1 MTPPPGALALLVALP
16 FAGALLLAMLPN
28 RARVACAW
36 AAGLVALAGLALLFA
51 FQSAVFAGEIPR
63 FSWPW
68 LDWVDVGFG
77 LRLDGLAWMFA
88 LLILGIGALVILYG
102 AWYLAPED
110 AMARFF
116 AFLLLFMGAMLGL
129 VLADNLL
136 LMVVFWELTS
146 LASFLLIGYWKHEP
160 EARRGA
166 RMALTVTGAGGLALL
181 AGVLLLGHIAGGF
194 GLDRVLGA
202 REQIQSHPLYLP
214 ALLLILAGAFTKSAQ
229 VPFHFWLPHAMAAPT
244 PVSAYLHS
252 ATMVKAGVFLLA
264 RLYPALAGTEPWFF
278 LVSSAGLAT
287 LLVGAYIAVFQHDLK
302 GLLAYSTVSHLGL
315 ITLLFGLN
323 SPLAAV
329 AGVFHILNHA
339 TFKAS
344 LFMAAGIID
353 HECGTRDLRRINGLW
368 KLMPYT
374 ATLGMTAAAAMAGVP
389 LLNGF
394 LSKEMFFA
402 ETLDL
407 EGHGVIEFATP
418 VAGTLAGMFGI
429 AYSARFVHDVFFNGE
444 PRDLPRV
451 PHEPPRWMK
460 VPVEVLVVI
469 CLLVGIAP
477 AWTVGPL
484 LALAAGA
491 VLGGPLP
498 EYNLAL
504 WHGFNW
510 PLAMSLIASG
520 GGIAFYLWLQRLFN
534 LHDHIKLPWGGGAVF
549 AFLVERL
556 ERGAKRITTR
566 TRNGSL
572 QRYLLLLVL
581 AALAAGAWPL
591 LGGGRILGTGAMAP
605 AGIMETVLWGVGVL
619 CALGTALAW
628 RRRDV
633 ALVLVGAVGLVVSL
647 AFEHLS
653 APDLML
659 TQLLVEVVSVIL
671 LMLALHYLPQ
681 ESPAERRPGRL
692 IRDAAVASAAGVGS
706 AALALAVLTR
716 PGNTIAGY
724 FLEKALPEGGG
735 SNVVNVILVDFRGF
749 DTLGEITV
757 LSVAA
762 LTIFALLREFRVPGW
777 ALEDMAPAPD
787 KHPLVLRLL
796 SRILLPLALMVAA
809 YLFLRGHNL
818 PGGGFIAG
826 LVLAIS
832 LLLQYVASGTYWVEE
847 RLRADYRR
855 WIGAGLLL
863 AGATGIG
870 AWALGHP
877 FLSSSFLH
885 PVLPLV
891 GEVPIASA
899 MFFDLGVFLTVAGS
913 TMLALSSIGRLTP
926 HGPGGEED

>member
-1 MTPPPGALALLVALP
+1 MTPPAGALALMVALP
-16 FAGALLLAMLPN
+16 FAGALLLAALPN
-28 RARVACAW
+28 RARVLCAGT
-36 AAGLVALAGLALLFA
+36 AGLVALAALALLFA
-51 FQSAVFAGEIPR
+51 FQPGVFAGGIPR

-68 LDWVDVGFG
+68 LDWLGVGFG

-102 AWYLAPED
+102 AWYLSPD
-110 AMARFF
+110 DPPARFF

-129 VLADNLL
+129 VLADNLV

-181 AGVLLLGHIAGGF
+181 GGVLLLGHIAGGY
-194 GLDRVLGA
+194 GLDLVLGA
-202 REQIQSHPLYLP
+202 RERIQSHPLYLP
-214 ALLLILAGAFTKSAQ
+214 ALLLILGGAFTKSAQ

-278 LVSSAGLAT
+278 VVSSVGLAT

-353 HECGTRDLRRINGLW
+353 HECGTRDMRRINGLW
-368 KLMPYT
+368 KLMPWT

-407 EGHGVIEFATP
+407 AGHGFIGLATP
-418 VAGTLAGMFGI
+418 VAATLAGMFGI

-444 PRDLPRV
+444 PRDLPRT

-460 VPVEVLVVI
+460 VPVEVLVLI
-469 CLLVGIAP
+469 CLLVGMAP

-510 PLAMSLIASG
+510 PLAMSLIATCG
-520 GGIAFYLWLQRLFN
+520 GLAFYYWLQRLFN
-534 LHDHIKLPWGGGAVF
+534 LHDHIKLPWGGGAAF
-549 AFLVERL
+549 AFLLERL
-556 ERGAKRITTR
+556 IRGARWLTAR
-566 TRNGSL
+566 TRNDSL

-581 AALAAGAWPL
+581 AALAAGAWPML
-591 LGGGRILGTGAMAP
+591 RGGSGSASAALSP
-605 AGIMETVLWGVGVL
+605 AGVMETAIWGVGAL
-619 CALGTALAW
+619 CAIGTAVAW

-647 AFEHLS
+647 GFEHLS

-671 LMLALHYLPQ
+671 
-681 ESPAERRPGRL
+681 
-692 IRDAAVASAAGVGS
+692 
-706 AALALAVLTR
+706 
-716 PGNTIAGY
+716 
-724 FLEKALPEGGG
+724 
-735 SNVVNVILVDFRGF
+735 
-749 DTLGEITV
+749 
-757 LSVAA
+757 
-762 LTIFALLREFRVPGW
+762 
-777 ALEDMAPAPD
+777 
-787 KHPLVLRLL
+787 
-796 SRILLPLALMVAA
+796 
-809 YLFLRGHNL
+809 
-818 PGGGFIAG
+818 
-826 LVLAIS
+826 
-832 LLLQYVASGTYWVEE
+832 
-847 RLRADYRR
+847 
-855 WIGAGLLL
+855 
-863 AGATGIG
+863 
-870 AWALGHP
+870 
-877 FLSSSFLH
+877 
-885 PVLPLV
+885 
-891 GEVPIASA
+891 
-899 MFFDLGVFLTVAGS
+899 
-913 TMLALSSIGRLTP
+913 
-926 HGPGGEED
+926 

>member
-1 MTPPPGALALLVALP
+1 MPSAALAVLVLLP
-16 FAGALLLAMLPN
+16 FAGALALAVFPN

-36 AAGLVALAGLALLFA
+36 AAGLVALAGLALLLG
-51 FQSAVFAGEIPR
+51 FQPAVFAGEVPR
-63 FSWPW
+63 YAWPW
-68 LDWVDVGFG
+68 LDWLGVGFG
-77 LRLDGLAWMFA
+77 FRLDGLAWMFA

-110 AMARFF
+110 PMARFF

-129 VLADNLL
+129 VLADNLV

-181 AGVLLLGHIAGGF
+181 GGVLLLGHIAGGYS
-194 GLDRVLGA
+194 LDLVLGA

-214 ALLLILAGAFTKSAQ
+214 ALLLILGGAFTKSAQ

-278 LVSSAGLAT
+278 VVSSAGLVT

-344 LFMAAGIID
+344 LFMAAGIVD
-353 HECGTRDLRRINGLW
+353 HECGTRDMRRINGLW
-368 KLMPYT
+368 KLMPWT

-402 ETLDL
+402 ETLGL
-407 EGHGVIEFATP
+407 AGHGVVGFATP
-418 VAGTLAGMFGI
+418 AAATLAGMFGI

-444 PRDLPRV
+444 PRDLPRA

-460 VPVEVLVVI
+460 VPVEILVVI
-469 CLLVGIAP
+469 CVLVGTAP

-510 PLAMSLIASG
+510 PLAMSVMATC
-520 GGIAFYLWLQRLFN
+520 GGIAFYVWLQRLFN
-534 LHDHIKLPWGGGAVF
+534 LHDHIKLPWGGGAAF
-549 AFLVERL
+549 AFLLEGLVRAARWITERS
-556 ERGAKRITTR
+556 
-566 TRNGSL
+566 RNGSL
-572 QRYLLLLVL
+572 RRYLLLFVL

-591 LGGGRILGTGAMAP
+591 LRAGSLSGSAALSP
-605 AGIMETVLWGVGVL
+605 AGIMETAIWGVGVL
-619 CALGTALAW
+619 CALGTAVAF

-681 ESPAERRPGRL
+681 QSPAEHGRGRL
-692 IRDAAVASAAGVGS
+692 LRDAAVAAAAGLGA
-706 AALALAVLTR
+706 AALAFAVLTR
-716 PGNTIAGY
+716 PADTISGY
-724 FLEKALPEGGG
+724 FLKKALPEGGG
-735 SNVVNVILVDFRGF
+735 TNVVNVILVDFRGF

-762 LTIFALLREFRVPGW
+762 LTIFALLRGFRVPGW
-777 ALEDMAPAPD
+777 ALEDVAPAPD
-787 KHPLVLRLL
+787 RHPLLLRVL

-832 LLLQYVASGTYWVEE
+832 LLLQYVASGTHWVEA

-863 AGATGIG
+863 AGATGAG
-870 AWALGHP
+870 SWALAHP
-877 FLSSSFLH
+877 FLTSSFLH
-885 PVLPLV
+885 PVLPLL

-899 MFFDLGVFLTVAGS
+899 MFFDLGVFLAVAGS
-913 TMLALSSIGRLTP
+913 TMQALSAIGRLTP
-926 HGPGGEED
+926 VGLPEKDD